1 MRVWRIIFALAAAF
15 NFLVGL
21 PLLLAPVAFYTAL
34 QQPAPTDLL
43 SVQTAALLISVF
55 GVGYAMVAR
64 DPPANRPIVW
74 LGLLGKAPL
83 PVMVWLQM
91 QAGKATMSAFQ
102 LTLGDAVFA
111 TLFLVF
117 LLTTRKP
124 AA

>member
-1 MRVWRIIFALAAAF
+1 MRIWQGVFALAAAF

-21 PLLLAPVAFYTAL
+21 PLLLAPVAFYGAMN
-34 QQPAPTDLL
+34 QPVPTDLL

-64 DPPANRPIVW
+64 DPPANRAIVW

-83 PVMVWLQM
+83 PLMVWLQV
-91 QAGKATMSAFQ
+91 QAGKATMAAFT
-102 LTLGDAVFA
+102 LTLGDALFA
-111 TLFLVF
+111 VLFLVF
-117 LLTTRKP
+117 LLRTPRT

>member
-1 MRVWRIIFALAAAF
+1 MRIWKIVFALAAAF

-21 PLLLAPVAFYTAL
+21 PLLLAPAAFYTAL
-34 QQPAPTDLL
+34 KQPVPADLL

-64 DPPANRPIVW
+64 DPVANRPIVW

-83 PVMVWLQM
+83 PVMVWLQV
-91 QAGKATMSAFQ
+91 QAGKATMSAFT

-111 TLFLVF
+111 ALFVIF
-117 LLTTRKP
+117 LLTTRKT
-124 AA
+124 AV